1 MKEYIHEQAKEIEVF
16 DRCDVLVV
24 GAGPAG
30 TAAAVSAARNGAGK
44 VVLLERYGHLGGMA
58 TGGQVLFIPH
68 LSEGKQQMI
77 AGIQQEWLDRL
88 EKMPNGL
95 IGPDRKDIGSTDPAL
110 IDKWRKYYGF
120 VCDGWIW
127 YGAYAD
133 PEMLKIAMVN
143 MVEDAGVTVYCHAWG
158 SEAIME
164 GNRVIGVTFQS
175 KEGRKAILAS
185 KVIDCTGDGD
195 IFASAGCAYEKE
207 YSGDDRSYNVS
218 VVFRL
223 GNVDSEEFRNWKYDP
238 NSHYRDKLAEYKKL
252 FGYRISPFVTPMKD
266 IMWVNNF
273 VEGKDCCSVQDL
285 TDTEMLIRRSLNE
298 GIEWIRENV
307 PGFKNAFLHD
317 TAPQLGTRGSRRL
330 NGTYRLTMDDIAQ
343 TIEHEDTIAII
354 PAHRRMKYKSPIEL
368 PYGVMLPADDVENLL
383 TAGRCFSSAHDANDH
398 ANLIPHCVALGEA
411 AGAAAAVALQS
422 NTTFRN
428 VDVKKVQQ
436 TLKKQGVYLP
446 R

>member
-110 IDKWRKYYGF
+110 IDKWRKCYGF

-127 YGAYAD
+127 YGAYVD

-158 SEAIME
+158 SEALME

-175 KEGRKAILAS
+175 KEGRKAILAG

-273 VEGKDCCSVQDL
+273 VEGKDCCNVQDL

-422 NTTFRN
+422 NTTFRD
-428 VDVKKVQQ
+428 VDIKKVQQ

>member
-24 GAGPAG
+24 SAGPAG

-127 YGAYAD
+127 YGAYVD

-273 VEGKDCCSVQDL
+273 VEGKDCCNVQDL

-298 GIEWIRENV
+298 GIEWIRANV

-368 PYGVMLPADDVENLL
+368 PYGVMLPADDVEDLL
-383 TAGRCFSSAHDANDH
+383 AAGRCFSSAHDANDH

-411 AGAAAAVALQS
+411 AGAAAALALQS

-436 TLKKQGVYLP
+436 MLKKQGVYLP

>member
-1 MKEYIHEQAKEIEVF
+1 MKEYIHEQAKEIEIF

-127 YGAYAD
+127 YGAYVD

-158 SEAIME
+158 SEALME

-175 KEGRKAILAS
+175 KEGRKAILAG

-273 VEGKDCCSVQDL
+273 VEGKDCCNVQDL

-383 TAGRCFSSAHDANDH
+383 AAGRCFSSAHDANDH

-411 AGAAAAVALQS
+411 AGAAAALALQS
-422 NTTFRN
+422 NTTFRD

-436 TLKKQGVYLP
+436 MLKKQGVYLP

>member
-1 MKEYIHEQAKEIEVF
+1 MKEYIHEQAKEIEIF

-95 IGPDRKDIGSTDPAL
+95 IGPDRKDVGSTDPAL

-127 YGAYAD
+127 YGAYVD

-158 SEAIME
+158 SEALME

-175 KEGRKAILAS
+175 KEGRKAILAG

-266 IMWVNNF
+266 IMWINNF
-273 VEGKDCCSVQDL
+273 VEGKDCCNVQDL

-368 PYGVMLPADDVENLL
+368 PYGVMLPADDVEDLL
-383 TAGRCFSSAHDANDH
+383 AAGRCFSSAHDANDH

-411 AGAAAAVALQS
+411 AGAAAALALQS

-436 TLKKQGVYLP
+436 MLKKQGVYLP

>member
-1 MKEYIHEQAKEIEVF
+1 MKEYIHEQAKEIEIF

-127 YGAYAD
+127 YGAYVD

-158 SEAIME
+158 SEALME

-175 KEGRKAILAS
+175 KEGRKSILAG

-273 VEGKDCCSVQDL
+273 VEGKDCCNVQDL

-317 TAPQLGTRGSRRL
+317 TASQLGTRGSRRL

-368 PYGVMLPADDVENLL
+368 PYGVMLPADDVEDLL
-383 TAGRCFSSAHDANDH
+383 AAGRCFSSAHDANDH

-411 AGAAAAVALQS
+411 AGAAAALALQS
-422 NTTFRN
+422 NTTFRD

-436 TLKKQGVYLP
+436 MLKKQGVYLP

>member
-16 DRCDVLVV
+16 DHCDVLVV
-24 GAGPAG
+24 GAAPAG

-127 YGAYAD
+127 YGAYVD

-158 SEAIME
+158 SEALME

-175 KEGRKAILAS
+175 KEGRKAILAG

-273 VEGKDCCSVQDL
+273 VEGKDCCNVQDL

-368 PYGVMLPADDVENLL
+368 PYGVMLPADDVEDLL
-383 TAGRCFSSAHDANDH
+383 AAGRCFSSAHDANDH

-411 AGAAAAVALQS
+411 AGAAAALALQS

-436 TLKKQGVYLP
+436 MLKKQGVYLP

>member
-1 MKEYIHEQAKEIEVF
+1 MKEYIHEQAKEIEIF

-127 YGAYAD
+127 YGAYVD

-143 MVEDAGVTVYCHAWG
+143 MAEDAGVTVYCHAWG
-158 SEAIME
+158 SEALME

-175 KEGRKAILAS
+175 KEGRKAILAG

-273 VEGKDCCSVQDL
+273 VEGKDCCNVQDL

-317 TAPQLGTRGSRRL
+317 TASQLGTRGSRRL

-368 PYGVMLPADDVENLL
+368 PYGVMLPADDVEDLL
-383 TAGRCFSSAHDANDH
+383 AAGRCFSSAHDANDH

-411 AGAAAAVALQS
+411 AGAAAALALQS
-422 NTTFRN
+422 NTTFRD

-436 TLKKQGVYLP
+436 MLKKQGVYLP

>member
-1 MKEYIHEQAKEIEVF
+1 MKEYIHEQAKEIEIF

-95 IGPDRKDIGSTDPAL
+95 IGPDRKDIGSTEPAL

-127 YGAYAD
+127 YGAYVD

-158 SEAIME
+158 SEALME

-175 KEGRKAILAS
+175 KEGRKAILAG

-273 VEGKDCCSVQDL
+273 VEGKDCCNVQDL

-298 GIEWIRENV
+298 GIEWIRENA

-368 PYGVMLPADDVENLL
+368 PYGVMLPADDVEDLL
-383 TAGRCFSSAHDANDH
+383 AAGRCFSSAHDANDH

-411 AGAAAAVALQS
+411 AGAAAALALQS
-422 NTTFRN
+422 NTTFRD

-436 TLKKQGVYLP
+436 MLKKQGVYLP

>member
-1 MKEYIHEQAKEIEVF
+1 MKEYIHEQAKEIEIF

-127 YGAYAD
+127 YGAYVD

-158 SEAIME
+158 SEALME

-175 KEGRKAILAS
+175 KEGRKAILAG

-273 VEGKDCCSVQDL
+273 VEGKDCCNVQDL

-317 TAPQLGTRGSRRL
+317 TASQLGTRGSRRL
-330 NGTYRLTMDDIAQ
+330 NGTYRLAMDDIAQ

-368 PYGVMLPADDVENLL
+368 PYGVMLPADDVEDLL
-383 TAGRCFSSAHDANDH
+383 AAGRCFSSAHDANDH

-411 AGAAAAVALQS
+411 AGAAAALALQS
-422 NTTFRN
+422 NTTFRD

-436 TLKKQGVYLP
+436 MLKKQGVYLP

>member
-1 MKEYIHEQAKEIEVF
+1 M
-16 DRCDVLVV
+16 
-24 GAGPAG
+24 
-30 TAAAVSAARNGAGK
+30 AA
-44 VVLLERYGHLGGMA
+44 
-58 TGGQVLFIPH
+58 GGQVLFIPH

-127 YGAYAD
+127 YGAYVD

-158 SEAIME
+158 SEALME

-175 KEGRKAILAS
+175 KEGRKAILAG

-273 VEGKDCCSVQDL
+273 VEGKDCCNVQDL

-368 PYGVMLPADDVENLL
+368 PYGVMLPADDVEDLL
-383 TAGRCFSSAHDANDH
+383 AAGRCFSSAHDANDH

-411 AGAAAAVALQS
+411 AGAAAALALQS

-436 TLKKQGVYLP
+436 MLKKQGVYLP

>member
-127 YGAYAD
+127 YGAYVD

-158 SEAIME
+158 SEALME

-175 KEGRKAILAS
+175 KEGRKAILAG

-273 VEGKDCCSVQDL
+273 VEGKDCCNVQDL

-368 PYGVMLPADDVENLL
+368 PYGVMLPADDVEDLL
-383 TAGRCFSSAHDANDH
+383 AAGRCFSSAHDANDH

-411 AGAAAAVALQS
+411 AGAAAALALQS

-436 TLKKQGVYLP
+436 MLKKQGVYLP

>member
-158 SEAIME
+158 SEALME

-175 KEGRKAILAS
+175 KEGRKAILAG

-273 VEGKDCCSVQDL
+273 VEGKDCCNVQDL

-298 GIEWIRENV
+298 GVEWIRENV

>member
-273 VEGKDCCSVQDL
+273 VEGKDCCNVQDL

-368 PYGVMLPADDVENLL
+368 PYGVMLPADDVEDLL
-383 TAGRCFSSAHDANDH
+383 AAGRCFSSAHDANDH

-411 AGAAAAVALQS
+411 AGAAAALALQS

-436 TLKKQGVYLP
+436 MLKKQGVYLP

>member
-1 MKEYIHEQAKEIEVF
+1 MKEYIHEQAKEIEIF

-120 VCDGWIW
+120 VCEGWIW
-127 YGAYAD
+127 YGAYVD

-158 SEAIME
+158 SEALME

-175 KEGRKAILAS
+175 KEGRKAILAD

-273 VEGKDCCSVQDL
+273 VEGKDCCNVQDL

-317 TAPQLGTRGSRRL
+317 TASQLGTRGSRRL

-368 PYGVMLPADDVENLL
+368 PYGVMLPADDVEDLL
-383 TAGRCFSSAHDANDH
+383 AAGRCFSSAHDANDH

-411 AGAAAAVALQS
+411 AGAAAALALQS
-422 NTTFRN
+422 NTTFRD

-436 TLKKQGVYLP
+436 MLKKQGVYLP

>member
-1 MKEYIHEQAKEIEVF
+1 MKEYIHEQAKEMEVF
-16 DRCDVLVV
+16 DQCDVLVV

-273 VEGKDCCSVQDL
+273 VEGKDCCNVQDL

-368 PYGVMLPADDVENLL
+368 PYGVMLPADDVEDLL
-383 TAGRCFSSAHDANDH
+383 AAGRCFSSAHDANDH

>member
-44 VVLLERYGHLGGMA
+44 VILLERYGHLGGMA

-266 IMWVNNF
+266 IMWINNF

>member
-16 DRCDVLVV
+16 
-24 GAGPAG
+24 
-30 TAAAVSAARNGAGK
+30 
-44 VVLLERYGHLGGMA
+44 ERYGHLGGMA

-127 YGAYAD
+127 YGAYVD

-143 MVEDAGVTVYCHAWG
+143 IVEDAGVTVYCHAWG
-158 SEAIME
+158 SEALME

-175 KEGRKAILAS
+175 KEGRKAILAG

-252 FGYRISPFVTPMKD
+252 FGYRISPFITPMKD

-273 VEGKDCCSVQDL
+273 VEGKDCCNVQDL

-368 PYGVMLPADDVENLL
+368 PYGVMLPADDVEDLL
-383 TAGRCFSSAHDANDH
+383 AAGRCFSSAHDANDH

-411 AGAAAAVALQS
+411 AGAAAALALQS

-436 TLKKQGVYLP
+436 MLKKQGVYLP

>member
-411 AGAAAAVALQS
+411 AGAAAALALQS

-436 TLKKQGVYLP
+436 MLKKQGVYLP

>member
-127 YGAYAD
+127 YGAYVD

-266 IMWVNNF
+266 IMWINNF

-298 GIEWIRENV
+298 GIEWIRANV

>member
-127 YGAYAD
+127 YGAYVD

-158 SEAIME
+158 SEALME

-175 KEGRKAILAS
+175 KEGRKAILAG

-273 VEGKDCCSVQDL
+273 VEGKDCCNVQDL

-422 NTTFRN
+422 NTTFRD
-428 VDVKKVQQ
+428 VDIKTVQQ

>member
-16 DRCDVLVV
+16 DHCDVLVV

-110 IDKWRKYYGF
+110 IDKWRRYYGF

-127 YGAYAD
+127 YGAYVD

-158 SEAIME
+158 SEALME

-175 KEGRKAILAS
+175 KEGRKAILAG

-273 VEGKDCCSVQDL
+273 VEGKDCCNVQDL

-368 PYGVMLPADDVENLL
+368 PYGVMLPADDVEDLL
-383 TAGRCFSSAHDANDH
+383 AAGRCFSSAHDANDH

-411 AGAAAAVALQS
+411 AGAAAALALQS
-422 NTTFRN
+422 NTTFRD

-436 TLKKQGVYLP
+436 MLKKQGVYLP

>member
-1 MKEYIHEQAKEIEVF
+1 MKEYIHEQAKEIEIF

-44 VVLLERYGHLGGMA
+44 VILLERYGHLGGMA

-127 YGAYAD
+127 YGAYVD

-158 SEAIME
+158 SEALME

-175 KEGRKAILAS
+175 KEGRKAILAG

-273 VEGKDCCSVQDL
+273 VEGKDCCNVQDL

-317 TAPQLGTRGSRRL
+317 TASQLGTRGSRRL

-368 PYGVMLPADDVENLL
+368 PYGVMLPADDVEDLL
-383 TAGRCFSSAHDANDH
+383 AAGRCFSSAHDANDH

-411 AGAAAAVALQS
+411 AGAAAALALQS

-428 VDVKKVQQ
+428 IDVKKVQQ
-436 TLKKQGVYLP
+436 MLKKQGVYLP

>member
-127 YGAYAD
+127 YGAYVD

-158 SEAIME
+158 SEALME

-273 VEGKDCCSVQDL
+273 VEGKDCCNVQDL

-298 GIEWIRENV
+298 GIEWIRANV

-422 NTTFRN
+422 NTTFRD
-428 VDVKKVQQ
+428 VDIKKVQQ

>member
-273 VEGKDCCSVQDL
+273 VEGKDCCNVQDL

-368 PYGVMLPADDVENLL
+368 PYGVMLPADDVEDLL
-383 TAGRCFSSAHDANDH
+383 AAGRCFSSAHDANDH

-422 NTTFRN
+422 NTTFRD
-428 VDVKKVQQ
+428 VDIKKVQQ

>member
-127 YGAYAD
+127 YGAYVD

-158 SEAIME
+158 SEALME

-175 KEGRKAILAS
+175 KEGRKAILAG

-266 IMWVNNF
+266 IMWINNF
-273 VEGKDCCSVQDL
+273 VEGKDCCNVQDL

-368 PYGVMLPADDVENLL
+368 PYGVMLPADDVEDLL
-383 TAGRCFSSAHDANDH
+383 AAGRCFSSAHDANDH

-411 AGAAAAVALQS
+411 AGAAAALALQS

-436 TLKKQGVYLP
+436 MLKKQGVYLP

>member
-127 YGAYAD
+127 YGAYVD

-158 SEAIME
+158 SEALME

-175 KEGRKAILAS
+175 KEGRKAILAG

-273 VEGKDCCSVQDL
+273 VEGKDCCNVQDL

-368 PYGVMLPADDVENLL
+368 PYGVMLPADDVEDLL
-383 TAGRCFSSAHDANDH
+383 AAGRCFSSAHDANDH

-411 AGAAAAVALQS
+411 AGAAAALALQS
-422 NTTFRN
+422 NTTFRD

>member
-266 IMWVNNF
+266 IMWINNF

-298 GIEWIRENV
+298 GIEWIRANV

-383 TAGRCFSSAHDANDH
+383 TAGRCFSAAHDANDH

>member
-16 DRCDVLVV
+16 DDCDVLVV

-127 YGAYAD
+127 YGAYVD

-158 SEAIME
+158 SEALME

-175 KEGRKAILAS
+175 KEGRKAILAG

-273 VEGKDCCSVQDL
+273 VEGKDCCNVQDL

-368 PYGVMLPADDVENLL
+368 PYGVMLPADDVEDLL
-383 TAGRCFSSAHDANDH
+383 AAGRCFSSAHDANDH

-411 AGAAAAVALQS
+411 AGAAAALALQS

-428 VDVKKVQQ
+428 VDVKKVRLM
-436 TLKKQGVYLP
+436 LKKEGVYLP

>member
-1 MKEYIHEQAKEIEVF
+1 
-16 DRCDVLVV
+16 
-24 GAGPAG
+24 
-30 TAAAVSAARNGAGK
+30 
-44 VVLLERYGHLGGMA
+44 MA

-127 YGAYAD
+127 YGAYVD

-158 SEAIME
+158 SEALME

-175 KEGRKAILAS
+175 KEGRKAILAG

-273 VEGKDCCSVQDL
+273 VEGKDCCNVQDL

-368 PYGVMLPADDVENLL
+368 PYGVMLPADDVEDLL
-383 TAGRCFSSAHDANDH
+383 AAGRCFSSAHDANDH

-411 AGAAAAVALQS
+411 AGAAAALALQS
-422 NTTFRN
+422 NTTFRD

-436 TLKKQGVYLP
+436 MLKKQGVYLP

>member
-1 MKEYIHEQAKEIEVF
+1 MKEYIHEQAKEIEIF

-120 VCDGWIW
+120 VCEGWIW
-127 YGAYAD
+127 YGAYVD

-158 SEAIME
+158 SEALME

-175 KEGRKAILAS
+175 KEGRKAILAD

-273 VEGKDCCSVQDL
+273 VEGKDCCNVQDL

-317 TAPQLGTRGSRRL
+317 TASQLGTRGSRRL

-368 PYGVMLPADDVENLL
+368 PYGVMLPADDVEDLL
-383 TAGRCFSSAHDANDH
+383 AAGRCFSSAHDANDH

-411 AGAAAAVALQS
+411 AGAAAALALQS
-422 NTTFRN
+422 NTTFRD

-436 TLKKQGVYLP
+436 MLKKQGVYQP

>member
-1 MKEYIHEQAKEIEVF
+1 MKEYIHEQAKEIKVF
-16 DRCDVLVV
+16 DHCDVLVV

-127 YGAYAD
+127 YGAYVD

-158 SEAIME
+158 SEALME

-175 KEGRKAILAS
+175 KEGRKAILAG

-273 VEGKDCCSVQDL
+273 VEGKDCCNVQDL

-368 PYGVMLPADDVENLL
+368 PYGVMLPADDVEDLL
-383 TAGRCFSSAHDANDH
+383 AAGRCFSSAHDANDH

-411 AGAAAAVALQS
+411 AGAAAALALQS
-422 NTTFRN
+422 NTTFRD

-436 TLKKQGVYLP
+436 MLKKQGVYLP

>member
-1 MKEYIHEQAKEIEVF
+1 M
-16 DRCDVLVV
+16 VV

-127 YGAYAD
+127 YGAYVD

-158 SEAIME
+158 SEALME

-266 IMWVNNF
+266 IMWINNF

-298 GIEWIRENV
+298 GIEWIRANV

>member
-127 YGAYAD
+127 YGAYVD

-158 SEAIME
+158 SEALME

-273 VEGKDCCSVQDL
+273 VEGKDCCNVQDL

-298 GIEWIRENV
+298 GIEWIRANV

>member
-1 MKEYIHEQAKEIEVF
+1 MKEYIHEQAKEIEIF

-127 YGAYAD
+127 YGAYVD

-158 SEAIME
+158 SEALME

-175 KEGRKAILAS
+175 KEGRKAILAG

-273 VEGKDCCSVQDL
+273 VEGKDCCNVQDL

-317 TAPQLGTRGSRRL
+317 TASQLGTRGSRRL

-368 PYGVMLPADDVENLL
+368 PYGVMLPADDVEDLL
-383 TAGRCFSSAHDANDH
+383 AAGRCFSSAHDANDH

-411 AGAAAAVALQS
+411 AGAAAALALQS
-422 NTTFRN
+422 NTTFRD

-436 TLKKQGVYLP
+436 MLKKQGVYLP

>member
-266 IMWVNNF
+266 IMWINNF

-422 NTTFRN
+422 NTTFRD
-428 VDVKKVQQ
+428 VDIKKVQQ

>member
-1 MKEYIHEQAKEIEVF
+1 MKEYIHEQAKEIEIF

-127 YGAYAD
+127 YGAYVD

-158 SEAIME
+158 SEALME

-175 KEGRKAILAS
+175 KEGRKAILAG

-273 VEGKDCCSVQDL
+273 VEGKDCCNVQDL

-368 PYGVMLPADDVENLL
+368 PYGVMLPADDVEDLL
-383 TAGRCFSSAHDANDH
+383 AAGRCFSSAHDANDH

-411 AGAAAAVALQS
+411 AGAAAALALQS

-436 TLKKQGVYLP
+436 ML
-446 R
+446 

>member
-16 DRCDVLVV
+16 DHCDVLVV
-24 GAGPAG
+24 GA
-30 TAAAVSAARNGAGK
+30 AGK

-127 YGAYAD
+127 YGAYVD

-158 SEAIME
+158 SEALME

-175 KEGRKAILAS
+175 KEGRKAILAG

-273 VEGKDCCSVQDL
+273 VEGKDCCNVQDL

-368 PYGVMLPADDVENLL
+368 PYGVMLPADDVEDLL
-383 TAGRCFSSAHDANDH
+383 AAGRCFSSAHDANDH

-422 NTTFRN
+422 NTTFRD
-428 VDVKKVQQ
+428 VDIKKVQQ

>member
-1 MKEYIHEQAKEIEVF
+1 MYWLSV
-16 DRCDVLVV
+16 
-24 GAGPAG
+24 PAPPERLRRFPP
-30 TAAAVSAARNGAGK
+30 ARNGAGK

-88 EKMPNGL
+88 EKMPQWL

-127 YGAYAD
+127 YGAYVD

-158 SEAIME
+158 SEALME

-175 KEGRKAILAS
+175 KEGRKAILAG

-273 VEGKDCCSVQDL
+273 VEGKDCCNVQDL

-368 PYGVMLPADDVENLL
+368 PYGVMLPADDVEDLL
-383 TAGRCFSSAHDANDH
+383 AAGRCFSSAHDANDH

-411 AGAAAAVALQS
+411 AGAAAALALQS

-436 TLKKQGVYLP
+436 MLKKQGVYLP

>member
-95 IGPDRKDIGSTDPAL
+95 IVPDRKDIGSTDPAL

-127 YGAYAD
+127 YGAYVD

-158 SEAIME
+158 SEALME

-238 NSHYRDKLAEYKKL
+238 SSHYRDKLAEYKKL

-266 IMWVNNF
+266 IMWINNF

-368 PYGVMLPADDVENLL
+368 PYGVMLPADDVEDLL
-383 TAGRCFSSAHDANDH
+383 AAGRCFSSAHDANDH

-411 AGAAAAVALQS
+411 AGAAAALALQS

-436 TLKKQGVYLP
+436 MLKKQGVYLP